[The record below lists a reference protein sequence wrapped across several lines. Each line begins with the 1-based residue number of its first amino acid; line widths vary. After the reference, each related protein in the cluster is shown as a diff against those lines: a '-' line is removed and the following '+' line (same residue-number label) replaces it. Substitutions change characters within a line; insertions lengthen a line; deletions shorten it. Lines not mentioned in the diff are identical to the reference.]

1 MTNSMALHN
10 GDGPRQPAG
19 IPAGGQF
26 AVGHHAESLVS
37 LDTGDLSD
45 AEYNADGTFA
55 YPPYPRSAVQHM
67 EFWATVPI
75 PDIVLER
82 VATAYKIG
90 AMRYGERY
98 PYNQE
103 LAAQNRVYREDWR
116 RRAELH
122 KQEWAGMPTSLYNP
136 MVRPMVRAA
145 QLYWYAEALP
155 PEEREKVENAR
166 ITLPSD
172 QERTVKEVVEYYRLD
187 ECVDAFADPS
197 FYDSQRLAEVINA
210 VHDLHNGIAGAQE
223 S

>member
-1 MTNSMALHN
+1 MTSSMALNN

-82 VATAYKIG
+82 VSTAYKIG

-98 PYNQE
+98 PYNTE
-103 LAAQNRVYREDWR
+103 LGRQNSVYREDWR

-122 KQEWAGMPTSLYNP
+122 KQEWAGKPTSLYNP

-145 QLYWYAEALP
+145 QLYWYADALP
-155 PEEREKVENAR
+155 PEEREQVVTAR

-172 QERTVKEVVEYYRLD
+172 RERTVQEVVEFYRLD

-197 FYDSQRLAEVINA
+197 FFDSQRLAEVINA